1 MSYMEFDDEEEDN
14 NNIKH
19 DIEKNKKP
27 LSKLASLKPQEIEM
41 KEPKKALPPKL
52 KNDRNKV
59 KDDFKKPLLD
69 VSDGEWVIINLL
81 IISFFLNSWRASPS
95 VRGRSHTYGSRMP
108 LSCPL
113 LF

>member
-27 LSKLASLKPQEIEM
+27 LSKLGSLKPQEIEM

-59 KDDFKKPLLD
+59 KEDFKKPLLD
-69 VSDGEWVIINLL
+69 VSDGE
-81 IISFFLNSWRASPS
+81 
-95 VRGRSHTYGSRMP
+95 
-108 LSCPL
+108 
-113 LF
+113 